1 MADLLHQE
9 LRSYARDMTAALKAM
24 SESAFSPHELKTL
37 RSFSSGE
44 ASYYLGVADG
54 YLRKAHHDGRIQE
67 VEMGAGNRRKY
78 SVAQIAD
85 IRSKLA
91 ESAHKPEQFLPGRR
105 SSNDEMQVWAFVN
118 FKGGSGKTSSAIH
131 VSHALALRGYRVL
144 VVDCDP
150 QASITTFFGYQPELD
165 FFDSGSLYDVI
176 RYKDRETGAG
186 PVPLRQIIKKSYFHN
201 LDLAPGGIHVSE
213 FETETPSAL
222 SRGELPVFFD
232 KIREALKDVK
242 DDYDIVIM
250 DCPPQLGYVTLSA
263 ICAAQNIVMTII
275 PERVDM
281 ASAAQ
286 FLNMASS
293 LTEVL
298 HENAGVGLF
307 DNFKFLL
314 SRFDTNVATQVDLA
328 EFMRELFGS
337 AVMKS
342 AFLKSSAVSEAGIS
356 QQTVLEV
363 DLSAVKNRKT
373 YERAI
378 QSVHEITAEIEE
390 MIQKNWGRMT

>member
-250 DCPPQLGYVTLSA
+250 DCPPQLGYV
-263 ICAAQNIVMTII
+263 MTI
-275 PERVDM
+275 
-281 ASAAQ
+281 
-286 FLNMASS
+286 
-293 LTEVL
+293 
-298 HENAGVGLF
+298 
-307 DNFKFLL
+307 
-314 SRFDTNVATQVDLA
+314 
-328 EFMRELFGS
+328 
-337 AVMKS
+337 
-342 AFLKSSAVSEAGIS
+342 
-356 QQTVLEV
+356 
-363 DLSAVKNRKT
+363 
-373 YERAI
+373 
-378 QSVHEITAEIEE
+378 
-390 MIQKNWGRMT
+390 